1 MIPPLFAHQEAN
13 AVFKATHKVVLDG
26 SDPGTG
32 KTRSTLEAFS
42 RLKAADEADYMLVL
56 SPLSILRPSWAADCA
71 KFTPH
76 LICSVATAKDKG
88 KAFPP
93 HTEADV
99 FITNHDSVKWLKDLK
114 LPPGRWV
121 LAVDEFPAFK
131 NRTSQRSKALAAMRK
146 WFDFIWMLSGTLNS
160 NGATDIWHP
169 MFIADGG
176 ERLGRSF
183 WGFRAQVCEPIPTGP
198 GGQYVDWRD
207 KPHAPAIIADRLKDI
222 TFRVKLEECL
232 DMPEHSKHVMTVELP
247 PKLLKQYRQLQ
258 REAVLE
264 HENGSR
270 ISAIHAGAKTQ
281 KLLQLC
287 AGAVYDGTGGYQVFD
302 TSRTDLALEL
312 ANQRDQAVVAF
323 LWQHQ
328 KDLLCQGAEALG
340 LTYGVIDGSTP
351 VAERER
357 VVNMFQAGKL
367 RVVFA
372 HPQSAGHG
380 LTLTNG
386 TATIWPSPTYN
397 AEWFTQFNRRIYRA
411 GQTQRTETI
420 CIAAADTAEESVY
433 EKLDSKVVRMDDLMN
448 LLSGLQAA

>member
-13 AVFKATHKVVLDG
+13 AAFKAANRVVLDG

-32 KTRSTLEAFS
+32 KSRATLEAFS
-42 RLKAADEADYMLVL
+42 RLKADDLADYMLVIA
-56 SPLSILRPSWAADCA
+56 PLSILRPSWAADCA
-71 KFTPH
+71 RFTPH
-76 LICSVATAKDKG
+76 LTYSVATAKEKAR
-88 KAFPP
+88 AFPP
-93 HTEADV
+93 HTQADV
-99 FITNHDSVKWLKDLK
+99 FITNHDSVKWIKDMG

-121 LAVDEFPAFK
+121 LAADEFPAFK

-146 WFDFIWMLSGTLNS
+146 WFDYIWMLSGTLNS
-160 NGATDIWHP
+160 NGACDIWHP

-176 ERLGRSF
+176 ERLGRAF
-183 WGFRAQVCEPIPTGP
+183 WGFRAQVCEPIASGP
-198 GGQYVDWRD
+198 GGQYVEWRD
-207 KPHAPAIIADRLKDI
+207 KPHASAIIADRLKDI
-222 TFRVKLEECL
+222 IFRVKLEECL
-232 DMPEHSKHVMTVELP
+232 DMPEHTKHVLTVELP
-247 PKLLKQYRQLQ
+247 KKLMAQYRQLQ
-258 REAVLE
+258 RDAVLD
-264 HENGSR
+264 HENGNR
-270 ISAIHAGAKTQ
+270 ISAIHASAKTQ

-312 ANQRDQAVVAF
+312 VQQREQSVVAF

-328 KDLLCQGAEALG
+328 KDLLVAGAEAQG

-351 VAERER
+351 IAERER

-397 AEWFTQFNRRIYRA
+397 SEHFVQFNRRIYRA
-411 GQTQRTETI
+411 GQTKRTETL
-420 CIAAADTAEESVY
+420 CIAAAGTAEETVY
-433 EKLDSKVVRMDDLMN
+433 EKLDGKLVRMDELMS
-448 LLSGLQAA
+448 LLNGLQTA